1 MILSKTKQNKTET
14 DHGQEEQT
22 WGSRGKGVGVGRMGT
37 FGVFLMQT
45 VIFGE
50 DGQWGPTVQHRE
62 MCVIGSL
69 YCTTELEETL

>member
-1 MILSKTKQNKTET
+1 
-14 DHGQEEQT
+14 
-22 WGSRGKGVGVGRMGT
+22 MGT

-69 YCTTELEETL
+69 CCTMELDESSQINSTLIIQINK